1 MLVFHGP
8 SLIICVLGAQRTYT
22 FCLILFM
29 QIFRQRWL
37 LRLTV
42 LLLSISLHLIWNK
55 TPVELNFGIQVFIY
69 RLWWKIQFSSFPL
82 SIIFFYLFSVFSFY
96 LMGKKRAVL
105 QLSQT
110 TFHDWPNQTAL
121 VRLISDLL
129 ESREDEWCSI
139 DHHSKYQNNNFILI
153 VKLPGAKWITT

>member
-1 MLVFHGP
+1 MLVFHDT
-8 SLIICVLGAQRTYT
+8 SLIICILGVQRTYT
-22 FCLILFM
+22 FPLVSFM

-55 TPVELNFGIQVFIY
+55 IPIELNFGIQVFIY

-82 SIIFFYLFSVFSFY
+82 SIVLFVFCFFFL
-96 LMGKKRAVL
+96 LNGKKNAVL
-105 QLSQT
+105 QLPQA
-110 TFHDWPNQTAL
+110 TFHDWPNQIAL

-139 DHHSKYQNNNFILI
+139 DHHSIYQNNNFILI